1 MAGKPQ
7 TLATTSAFEVLGPIM
22 VGPSSSHT
30 AGALR
35 CAQVASSLVEG
46 RLARV
51 TFTLWNSFAHTYRG
65 HGTDR
70 ALVAGALG
78 LATDD
83 ERIRDAFELA
93 RKEGLEYSF
102 VVAGDDATMHP
113 NTVDIHM
120 ESDSGAVATVRGE
133 SLGGGKVR
141 ISRINGVGVSVTGR
155 FSTLF
160 VSHRDVPGVLAALTN
175 LLAYAH
181 VNIAFCRTYRTEKG
195 GQAYSVF
202 ETDGEPAEDV
212 LAMARG
218 LENVDYATFISLS
231 GAGAVV
237 GPGVSAEEL
246 FDDGEQLLDACA
258 ELGLSIGGV
267 MRAREQMLIGAERA
281 EAEMRR
287 VVEAMRL
294 ETTAPIERPQ
304 RSLGG
309 FIGGEAKG
317 VADASERLASS
328 LMGPVQTDAVARA
341 MAVLER
347 SAAMGVIVAAPTAG
361 SAGVVPGCVLALA
374 DHLGASEA
382 DVEDALFCAA
392 AIGLNIQTGACVA
405 GAEGGC
411 QAEVGSAAAMA
422 AAACAQLMGGT
433 PEQALTAASL
443 AISNLLGLVCDPVG
457 GLVEVPCQARNAIGV
472 AAAFSS
478 AQLALSGVASL
489 VPFDQVVHAMS
500 EVGHA
505 LPASLRET
513 ARGGLAATPAACAA
527 CGACG

>member
-1 MAGKPQ
+1 M
-7 TLATTSAFEVLGPIM
+7 
-22 VGPSSSHT
+22 
-30 AGALR
+30 
-35 CAQVASSLVEG
+35 
-46 RLARV
+46 
-51 TFTLWNSFAHTYRG
+51 N
-65 HGTDR
+65 
-70 ALVAGALG
+70 
-78 LATDD
+78 
-83 ERIRDAFELA
+83 
-93 RKEGLEYSF
+93 RK
-102 VVAGDDATMHP
+102 
-113 NTVDIHM
+113 
-120 ESDSGAVATVRGE
+120 
-133 SLGGGKVR
+133 KW
-141 ISRINGVGVSVTGR
+141 
-155 FSTLF
+155 
-160 VSHRDVPGVLAALTN
+160 AALT
-175 LLAYAH
+175 L
-181 VNIAFCRTYRTEKG
+181 
-195 GQAYSVF
+195 
-202 ETDGEPAEDV
+202 
-212 LAMARG
+212 
-218 LENVDYATFISLS
+218 SL
-231 GAGAVV
+231 
-237 GPGVSAEEL
+237 
-246 FDDGEQLLDACA
+246 
-258 ELGLSIGGV
+258 LGLSIGGV
-267 MRAREQMLIGAERA
+267 MRAREQLLIGAERA

-294 ETTAPIERPQ
+294 ETTAPIECPQ

-317 VADASERLASS
+317 IADASGRLAPS

-392 AIGLNIQTGACVA
+392 AIGLNIQTGACVS